1 VGVICS
7 ERVLLCTVEQ
17 GLEVPSLKYRG
28 FASTQ
33 QEKTGSVQDDALNK
47 GIAASCC

>member
-1 VGVICS
+1 MLREHTIVYS
-7 ERVLLCTVEQ
+7 RTVEQ

-47 GIAASCC
+47 GIAARCC